1 MTLYNGIPR
10 GSTSGHLLLPPRCA
24 PRPSATPSSYGTPHW
39 LPAPAVVIAV
49 ARAIVVATVARV
61 VHRWP
66 QSDGPGRRLMA
77 ILLQPMDR
85 LHLHVSCT
93 VCKYSFIASGRP
105 IIGFYIAPP
114 PLALPAHQLHLST
127 SRISCLPRPPLLR
140 RVQPPHSRLLRC
152 STLVG
157 AIGTPRSTYTPFE
170 SSASP
175 TLLFYVLVGPLGWR
189 VGHTVSC
196 WVLQHDDTG
205 STHLGH

>member
-1 MTLYNGIPR
+1 MA
-10 GSTSGHLLLPPRCA
+10 LLVRLLA
-24 PRPSATPSSYGTPHW
+24 
-39 LPAPAVVIAV
+39 LVVVVAV
-49 ARAIVVATVARV
+49 ARAVVVATVARV

-66 QSDGPGRRLMA
+66 RSDGPGRRLMA

-85 LHLHVSCT
+85 LHLHVSWT
-93 VCKYSFIASGRP
+93 VCKYSFIASSHP
-105 IIGFYIAPP
+105 IVGFYVAPP

-140 RVQPPHSRLLRC
+140 HIQPPHSRLLRC

-157 AIGTPRSTYTPFE
+157 AIGTPRSTSTQFE

-175 TLLFYVLVGPLGWR
+175 ALLFYALMGPLGWW
-189 VGHTVSC
+189 VGHTVSW
-196 WVLQHDDTG
+196 WVVQHDDTS